1 MSWMSTAVIRKQK
14 QWTVQVES
22 TNGESAEL
30 TYPSEAQA
38 RYFAAVLEL
47 RPSMLPKAL
56 ITKRLAELP
65 RSTPLS
71 PAPLPAGA
79 GRGK

>member
-1 MSWMSTAVIRKQK
+1 
-14 QWTVQVES
+14 
-22 TNGESAEL
+22 
-30 TYPSEAQA
+30 
-38 RYFAAVLEL
+38 VLEL

-65 RSTPLS
+65 GPVQGTRSAPLS

>member
-1 MSWMSTAVIRKQK
+1 
-14 QWTVQVES
+14 
-22 TNGESAEL
+22 
-30 TYPSEAQA
+30 
-38 RYFAAVLEL
+38 VLEL

-65 RSTPLS
+65 AAPRGPVQGTRSAPLS